1 MELKEVLDKNIIRIN
16 LDANSKDD
24 ALRKMSNILYENGY
38 INNADQFLKDIY
50 EREKQGVT
58 GIGNGVAIPHGK
70 SNSVTTIGIAIA
82 TLKNEIEWETLDG
95 SKVKTIFLFCV
106 SDDTNSARDHL
117 ILLSRVAEKLGNDE
131 LLHRIN
137 AAQSADDI
145 VDCLGGNSDES
156 CCAS

>member
-1 MELKEVLDKNIIRIN
+1 MELKEVLDKNIIKIN

-24 ALRKMSNILYENGY
+24 ALRKMSNILYKNGY
-38 INNADQFLKDIY
+38 INNVDQFLKDIY
-50 EREKQGVT
+50 EREQQGVT

-70 SNSVTTIGIAIA
+70 SKSVITIGIAIA

-106 SDDTNSARDHL
+106 SDNTDSDRDHL
-117 ILLSRVAEKLGNDE
+117 VLLSKIAAKLANDE
-131 LLHRIN
+131 LLHRVN
-137 AAQSADDI
+137 AAKSADDI
-145 VDCLGGNSDES
+145 VDCLGGNSSES